1 MPKVWALSSNICG
14 FGSLCH
20 ILPSLDPCWL
30 REYDLGIYPKTGW
43 FLMWTMTEPFQTL
56 GLDTSQSSWMFNR
69 TVYIPPFLHH
79 FYTISGRINPAF
91 TGFPQIVPEAPSA
104 AAHCVDIP
112 SKGYGCTA
120 TPGRLIDSHCHSM
133 IIIINIS
140 ISLMMTC
147 NSFSVSPS
155 FSLLLWLSFIHWVM
169 KPTQKM
175 WAELRA
181 RHPKTWTFAMFDGI
195 QISILWSQ

>member
-1 MPKVWALSSNICG
+1 MMDSQWFNLSLNIYPPLDGAKIFSINASSNIWG
-14 FGSLCH
+14 FGSLSH
-20 ILPSLDPCWL
+20 TSISWSVL

-43 FLMWTMTEPFQTL
+43 FL
-56 GLDTSQSSWMFNR
+56 
-69 TVYIPPFLHH
+69 
-79 FYTISGRINPAF
+79 GRINPAF

-120 TPGRLIDSHCHSM
+120 TPGRFIDSHCHSM

-155 FSLLLWLSFIHWVM
+155 FSLLLWLSFIHWVI

-195 QISILWSQ
+195 QISILWS